1 MALRQPGLVVKLRP
15 TGPWRIGPDTGDRH
29 FVDVTYHS
37 DSLYAAVTSAIRLLG
52 HLDDWLDATARNPAG
67 SAVRFSSCFP
77 FVDEIGFVMPPRNVW
92 PPADSTKVRWKSARF
107 IPLGLVG
114 PLLAGNVLEEDRW
127 SVDGVSECLT
137 PAGRS
142 GPFRPALRPAAAV
155 DRLTGSC
162 EPHSTACLEF
172 SAGAGLWAVNGF
184 ANEESHARW
193 VAPVRAALRLLA
205 DSGFGG
211 ERSRG
216 WGRAAEPEFVEG
228 TLPGMILPE
237 TPAPDAV
244 QPEAPPQSNGSAHW
258 LLSLFT
264 PGPQDAVDW
273 NGGNYSVLTRG
284 GRVDSPV
291 RSGDA
296 KKLLRMVEEGSVL
309 LAPGALAGSAPDVAP
324 DDFPHPVYRA
334 GFALAIPVPW
344 QAAS

>member
-1 MALRQPGLVVKLRP
+1 MALQHPGLVVKLRP
-15 TGPWRIGPDTGDRH
+15 TGPWRIGPDSGDRH
-29 FVDVTYHS
+29 SVDVTYHS
-37 DSLYAAVTSAIRLLG
+37 DSLYAAVTGAMRLLG
-52 HLDDWLDATARNPAG
+52 HLDEWLDATARKLAG

-92 PPADSTKVRWKSARF
+92 PPPDSTKVRWKSARF

-114 PLLAGNVLEEDRW
+114 PLLAGSVLEEDRW

-137 PAGRS
+137 PLGRS
-142 GPFRPALRPAAAV
+142 GPFRPTLRPAAAV
-155 DRLTGSC
+155 DRLTGNC

-172 SAGAGLWAVNGF
+172 SPGAGLWAVIGF
-184 ANEESHARW
+184 ADEESRARW
-193 VAPVRAALRLLA
+193 SGPVRAALRLLA

-228 TLPGMILPE
+228 TLPEMILPE
-237 TPAPDAV
+237 TPAADAT
-244 QPEAPPQSNGSAHW
+244 PRESAHW

-264 PGPQDAVDW
+264 PGPADAVDW
-273 NGGNYSVLTRG
+273 GGGDYTVLTRG
-284 GRVDSPV
+284 GRVDSPA
-291 RSGDA
+291 RSGDS
-296 KKLLRMVEEGSVL
+296 KKLLRMIEEGSVL
-309 LAPGALAGSAPDVAP
+309 LAPGALAGAAPDVAP
-324 DDFPHPVYRA
+324 EDFPHPVYRA